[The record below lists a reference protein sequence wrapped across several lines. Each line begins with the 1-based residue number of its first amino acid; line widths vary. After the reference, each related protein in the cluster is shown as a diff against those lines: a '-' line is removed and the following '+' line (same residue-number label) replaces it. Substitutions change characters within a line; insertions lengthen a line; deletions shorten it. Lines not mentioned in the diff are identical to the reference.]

1 MSNSH
6 QRTKLNDNSDQEA
19 ALPNKNEETIIHIN
33 DTSTFIENQNIKNL
47 VLFKIVS
54 ALVLGLGCLTIA
66 FSRLVLGAHSINQV
80 VWGLIL
86 GSSTGYVWTT
96 QIRPVILRDLEEMRV

>member
-1 MSNSH
+1 MF
-6 QRTKLNDNSDQEA
+6 QV
-19 ALPNKNEETIIHIN
+19 NKN

-47 VLFKIVS
+47 ILFKTIA
-54 ALVLGLGCLTIA
+54 ALVLALGCLTIA
-66 FSRLVLGAHSINQV
+66 FSRLVLGVHSINQV

-96 QIRPVILRDLEEMRV
+96 KIRPVILQDLEEMRV